1 MRVQVIVVEIPVS
14 GRRRTHAT
22 VSSIALPQ
30 TLVPTAVVSGV
41 NIPSPASLGG
51 TIPLPYN
58 LIPIL
63 APILAQ

>member
-14 GRRRTHAT
+14 GRRRTPG

-41 NIPSPASLGG
+41 NIPSPAILGG

>member
-14 GRRRTHAT
+14 GRRRTT
-22 VSSIALPQ
+22 VSWIALPQ

-41 NIPSPASLGG
+41 NIPSPAILGG